1 MKKFFLILIV
11 SVLLT
16 ACSTAASNNT
26 SNGRRTPVAQI
37 QAQPSQ
43 VQSSQS
49 QSTTTAQPPIAD
61 TSTSTPAPATGSPTP
76 DSLVTPTA
84 TVDPSQPAGLDVLSH
99 QGYSMNNGFYIFGE
113 MLNNTA
119 TPMGNIKITAT
130 YYYQSAGRPVVIG
143 TKVGTTLLDVIPAYG
158 TAPFVIGP
166 FVALTNTHS
175 GPVTWYDLHEEG
187 QTASTLS
194 RQDLVVQTGANS
206 YSAGSWLYVRGEILN
221 PGKTDAKFVKVVI
234 TLYDPNGNI
243 IGALSTYTNPG
254 TVPAGGFAPFSVST
268 EYWPNFDHFNV
279 QIQAQ

>member
-1 MKKFFLILIV
+1 
-11 SVLLT
+11 
-16 ACSTAASNNT
+16 
-26 SNGRRTPVAQI
+26 
-37 QAQPSQ
+37 
-43 VQSSQS
+43 
-49 QSTTTAQPPIAD
+49 
-61 TSTSTPAPATGSPTP
+61 
-76 DSLVTPTA
+76 
-84 TVDPSQPAGLDVLSH
+84 
-99 QGYSMNNGFYIFGE
+99 MNDGFYIFGE

>member
-1 MKKFFLILIV
+1 MKNFHLILII
-11 SVLLT
+11 SVLLLP
-16 ACSTAASNNT
+16 ACSAAASN
-26 SNGRRTPVAQI
+26 SLQTPVAQI
-37 QAQPSQ
+37 QVQSTSQPLATAQPS
-43 VQSSQS
+43 V
-49 QSTTTAQPPIAD
+49 AD
-61 TSTSTPAPATGSPTP
+61 TSTSTPIPLITGTPT
-76 DSLVTPTA
+76 SASSVTVTPTP

-99 QGYSMNNGFYIFGE
+99 QGYSMNDGFYIFGQ

-119 TPMGNIKITAT
+119 TPMGNINITAT
-130 YYYQSAGRPVVIG
+130 YYYQSAGRPVVVG

-158 TAPFVIGP
+158 TTPFVIGP
-166 FVALTNTHS
+166 FIALTNTHS

-221 PGKTDAKFVKVVI
+221 TGKTDAKFVKVVI
-234 TLYDPNGNI
+234 TLYDSNGNI
-243 IGALSTYTNPG
+243 IGALSTYTKPS
-254 TVPAGGFAPFSVST
+254 TIPAGGFAPFSVST

>member
-1 MKKFFLILIV
+1 
-11 SVLLT
+11 
-16 ACSTAASNNT
+16 
-26 SNGRRTPVAQI
+26 
-37 QAQPSQ
+37 
-43 VQSSQS
+43 
-49 QSTTTAQPPIAD
+49 
-61 TSTSTPAPATGSPTP
+61 
-76 DSLVTPTA
+76 
-84 TVDPSQPAGLDVLSH
+84 
-99 QGYSMNNGFYIFGE
+99 MNDGFYIFGE

-130 YYYQSAGRPVVIG
+130 YYYQSAGRPVVVG

-166 FVALTNTHS
+166 FVVLTNAHT

-187 QTASTLS
+187 QAGTLP

-221 PGKTDAKFVKVVI
+221 PGKTNAKFVKVVI

-243 IGALSTYTNPG
+243 IGALSTYTNPS
-254 TVPAGGFAPFSVST
+254 TIHAGGFAPFSAST

-279 QIQAQ
+279 QIQGQ

>member
-1 MKKFFLILIV
+1 MKKIFLILIV

-16 ACSTAASNNT
+16 ACSSAASNNT
-26 SNGRRTPVAQI
+26 GNGRRTPVAQI
-37 QAQPSQ
+37 QGQPTSQPLATAQPS
-43 VQSSQS
+43 V
-49 QSTTTAQPPIAD
+49 TG
-61 TSTSTPAPATGSPTP
+61 TSTPTLTSTPISATGTPTT
-76 DSLVTPTA
+76 DLLVTPTA

-99 QGYSMNNGFYIFGE
+99 QGYSMNDGFYIFGE

-130 YYYQSAGRPVVIG
+130 YYYQSAGKPVVVG

-166 FVALTNTHS
+166 FVVLTNTHS

-187 QTASTLS
+187 QAGTLP

-221 PGKTDAKFVKVVI
+221 TGKTDAKFVKVVI
-234 TLYDPNGNI
+234 TLYDQNGNI
-243 IGALSTYTNPG
+243 VGALSTYTNPS
-254 TVPAGGFAPFSVST
+254 TIPAGGFSPFSAST
-268 EYWPNFDHFNV
+268 EYWPNFDHFGV
-279 QIQAQ
+279 QIQGQ

>member
-1 MKKFFLILIV
+1 MKKIFLILIV
-11 SVLLT
+11 SVLLA
-16 ACSTAASNNT
+16 ACSTTASNNT
-26 SNGRRTPVAQI
+26 GNSRRTPVAQI
-37 QAQPSQ
+37 P

-49 QSTTTAQPPIAD
+49 LPTVTAPPPVAD
-61 TSTSTPAPATGSPTP
+61 TSTSTSTSTPIPITGTPASDSP
-76 DSLVTPTA
+76 VTPTA

-99 QGYSMNNGFYIFGE
+99 QGYSMNDGFYIFGE

-130 YYYQSAGRPVVIG
+130 YYYQSAGRPVVVG

-158 TAPFVIGP
+158 EAPFVIGP
-166 FVALTNTHS
+166 FVVLTNSHT

-187 QTASTLS
+187 QTTSTLP

-221 PGKTDAKFVKVVI
+221 TGKTDAKFVKVVI

-243 IGALSTYTNPG
+243 IGALSTYTNPS
-254 TVPAGGFAPFSVST
+254 TIPAGGFAPFSVST

-279 QIQAQ
+279 QIQGQ

>member
-1 MKKFFLILIV
+1 MKNFHLILII
-11 SVLLT
+11 SVLLLT
-16 ACSTAASNNT
+16 ACSAAASN
-26 SNGRRTPVAQI
+26 SLQTPVAQI
-37 QAQPSQ
+37 QVQSTSQPLATAQPS
-43 VQSSQS
+43 V
-49 QSTTTAQPPIAD
+49 AD
-61 TSTSTPAPATGSPTP
+61 TSTSTPIPLITGTPT
-76 DSLVTPTA
+76 SASSVTVTPTP
-84 TVDPSQPAGLDVLSH
+84 TEDPSQPAGLDVLSH
-99 QGYSMNNGFYIFGE
+99 QGYSMNDGFYIFGQ

-119 TPMGNIKITAT
+119 TPMGNINITAT
-130 YYYQSAGRPVVIG
+130 YYYQSAGRPVVVG

-158 TAPFVIGP
+158 TTPFVIGP
-166 FVALTNTHS
+166 FIALTNTHS

-221 PGKTDAKFVKVVI
+221 TGKTDAKFVKVVI